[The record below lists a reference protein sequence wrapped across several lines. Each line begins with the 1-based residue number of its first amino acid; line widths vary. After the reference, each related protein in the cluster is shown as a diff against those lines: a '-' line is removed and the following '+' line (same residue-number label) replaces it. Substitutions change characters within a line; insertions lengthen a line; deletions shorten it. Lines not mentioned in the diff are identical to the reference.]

1 LPNESRVVICTNPK
15 CHRKI
20 EEPILLNNFSTTPVE
35 QYYACPHCF
44 IKLDVISTQ
53 PQKQKEEKRKKGEP
67 SVKRPE
73 KKEKGPSRCAG
84 YLGYL
89 ASRPKNAPIPEEC
102 LICPKVLE
110 CAMKISDS

>member
-1 LPNESRVVICTNPK
+1 LLNELELIICPNPK

-20 EEPILLNNFSTTPVE
+20 EEPILLNNLSTAPAE

-44 IKLDVISTQ
+44 IKLEVISAQ
-53 PQKQKEEKRKKGEP
+53 PEKEEKKQEEEPPVKLPEKEEKRP
-67 SVKRPE
+67 SK
-73 KKEKGPSRCAG
+73 CAG

-89 ASRPKNAPIPEEC
+89 ASRPENAPIPKEC

-110 CAMKISDS
+110 CVMKISDS